1 MRKTLPPSKDSLP
14 WFDSTRPFAKRIEQ
28 LLRQLTRREKCAQL
42 SFDAPGIPRLDIAPY
57 NWWNEALH
65 GVARSGRATV
75 FPQAIGLAATF
86 DTALVRRVARAI
98 AYEGRAK
105 YHDALRHGRPG
116 RQYLGLTYWSPNINI
131 FRDPRWGRGQET
143 YGEDPF
149 LTAQIGAAFVHG
161 LQGDHPKYLLAAACA
176 KHFWGHS
183 GPEAKRHGFD
193 ARISPYDAEATYLPH
208 FRHLVKEA
216 KVAGVMGAYN
226 RINGEGSCAS
236 AKYIQ
241 GLLRGEWGFKGY
253 FTSDCGALCDLF
265 LHHGLAKDM
274 THAAALA
281 LKAGCDLNCG
291 EAYSKL
297 PEALQKGLITEDDL
311 DTALRRLFAIRF
323 RLGEFDDL
331 THVPGTGTP
340 PQVVSCPAHRR
351 LALQAALHSAVL
363 LSNPGDFLPLDAR
376 KLTCVTIAGPN
387 ATKLSALWGN
397 YHGLSAHFDTPLEA
411 LTRKLLPGTAINY
424 TGLEENE
431 RPDPMTGHPE
441 VVFYF
446 GGLNGSHE
454 GEEGTAAQNLSGD
467 RGDLALPKEQRAEL
481 DALYARGA
489 KVVLVVFGG
498 SPLDL
503 APDCEKAAAVLFAP
517 YPGEAGGEAIARLLL
532 GENGPS
538 GRLPMTFPAHL
549 EDLPPFEDYSM
560 RGRTYRYL
568 TAKPLFPFGF
578 GLSYTTFAYRD
589 AVIRTHGNSLRLSF
603 TLKNT
608 GKCDGDEVA
617 QVYLRR
623 CDSGSGYPATNCEL
637 VAFRRV
643 HLKADAERRVTLTIA
658 PEQLERVHPDGTRVF
673 PSGETIELLAGCDSS
688 LVNAPIQLAYT
699 L

>member
-1 MRKTLPPSKDSLP
+1 MSSATSPKPLP
-14 WFDSTRPFAKRIEQ
+14 WFDSRKSFAERIE
-28 LLRQLTRREKCAQL
+28 LLLQQMTRKEKCAQL
-42 SFDAPGIPRLDIAPY
+42 SFNAPAVPRLGLAAY

-65 GVARSGRATV
+65 GVARAGKATI
-75 FPQAIGLAATF
+75 FPQAIGLASTF
-86 DTALVRRVARAI
+86 DTQLVKRVRHVIAL
-98 AYEGRAK
+98 EGRAK
-105 YHDALRHGRPG
+105 YHDALRRGTPG
-116 RQYLGLTYWSPNINI
+116 RQYLGLTFWSPNINI

-149 LTAQIGAAFVHG
+149 LTAQIGAAFVEG
-161 LQGDHPKYLLAAACA
+161 IQGDHPKYLLAAACA

-183 GPEAKRHGFD
+183 GPEAKRHGFN
-193 ARISPYDAEATYLPH
+193 AQISPFDAETTYLPH
-208 FRHLVKEA
+208 FRHLVKHA

-226 RINGEGSCAS
+226 RTNGEGSCAS

-241 GLLRGEWGFKGY
+241 DLLRGEWGFKGY

-265 LHHGLAKDM
+265 IHHGLAKDM

-323 RLGEFDDL
+323 RLGEFDDPA
-331 THVPGTGTP
+331 HVPGTDTP
-340 PQVVSCPAHRR
+340 PQVVSCPVHRR

-363 LSNPGDFLPLDAR
+363 LANPRNFLPLDAR

-397 YHGLSAHFDTPLEA
+397 YHGLSAQLDTPLEA

-424 TGLEENE
+424 TGQEENE
-431 RPDPMTGHPE
+431 RPDPLTGHPE

-446 GGLNGSHE
+446 GGLNGNHE
-454 GEEGTAAQNLSGD
+454 GEEGTAARNLCGD
-467 RGDLALPKEQRAEL
+467 RGDLALPKDQRAEL

-489 KVVLVVFGG
+489 KVVLVAIAG

-503 APDCEKAAAVLFAP
+503 ARDCKKAAAVLYVP

-532 GENGPS
+532 GEDCPS

-578 GLSYTTFAYRD
+578 GLSYTTFAYRE
-589 AVIRTHGNSLRLSF
+589 ATLARQGNALRLCF
-603 TLKNT
+603 TLANT
-608 GKCDGDEVA
+608 GKCDGTEVT

-623 CDSGSGYPATNCEL
+623 SDAESGHPAANCEL
-637 VAFRRV
+637 IAFRRTN
-643 HLKADAERRVTLTIA
+643 LKAGSARKVVIHI
-658 PEQLERVHPDGTRVF
+658 PLERLGQRNAVND
-673 PSGETIELLAGCDSS
+673 TIELFAGCDSS
-688 LVNAPIQLAYT
+688 LKDAPIRIKF
-699 L
+699 